1 MFRKLKLIAV
11 GLLDRRHLYRTADAV
26 VQEIARRLDAYYDVW
41 DSYADDRPH
50 SAYFKVYKFKGG
62 TVQLRYLEDGK
73 SLVEIAVFIRQGCV
87 YPPREKWAPMQYP
100 DHGQGYRVS
109 IYNEQLLRSTIAE
122 VTEWCI
128 NNEDAEGTLI
138 SYISC

>member
-1 MFRKLKLIAV
+1 MFRKLKFMAV
-11 GLLDRRHLYRTADAV
+11 GLFDRRHLYRIADAL

-41 DSYADDRPH
+41 ESYDDNPTH

-62 TVQLRYLEDGK
+62 TVQLRYHEDGE
-73 SLVEIAVFIRQGCV
+73 SLVELAVFIRQGCV
-87 YPPREKWAPMQYP
+87 YPPPEKWAGMHHSG
-100 DHGQGYRVS
+100 HGQGYRVS

-128 NNEDAEGTLI
+128 NNGKQR
-138 SYISC
+138 SQG